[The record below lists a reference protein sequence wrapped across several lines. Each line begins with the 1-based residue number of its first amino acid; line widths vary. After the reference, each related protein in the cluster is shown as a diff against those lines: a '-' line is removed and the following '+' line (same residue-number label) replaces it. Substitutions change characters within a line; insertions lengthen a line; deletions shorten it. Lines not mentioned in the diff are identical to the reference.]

1 MSQGKPISTTVVSL
15 LLAAAQLLVVTHTA
29 FVTHSISVS
38 GEHHHVL
45 TAADQSHAHHAGPT
59 ATWCSEH
66 VELKPVDDL
75 ACTAAKCATLMVS
88 AAEEATPDPD
98 QAWPRHPAPAFRFT
112 RNPLSVL
119 SCSPKASPPSPRLS

>member
-1 MSQGKPISTTVVSL
+1 MSPAKPISTTVISL

-29 FVTHSISVS
+29 FVTHSISSS

-45 TAADQSHAHHAGPT
+45 SAADQSHARHAGPT

-75 ACTAAKCATLMVS
+75 ACTAAKCATVIVS
-88 AAEEATPDPD
+88 SV
-98 QAWPRHPAPAFRFT
+98 PAPSVAGDLVVPDHHATAFRFT

-119 SCSPKASPPSPRLS
+119 SCSPKASPPSTRLS